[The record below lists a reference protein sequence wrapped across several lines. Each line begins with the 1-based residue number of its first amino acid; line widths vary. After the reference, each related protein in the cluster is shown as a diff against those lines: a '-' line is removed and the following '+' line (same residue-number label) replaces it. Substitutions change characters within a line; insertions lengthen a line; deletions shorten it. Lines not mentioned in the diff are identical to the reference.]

1 MTQWDCSC
9 LLVHSVSTPSLFWFA
24 QEVWQ
29 QHLDFWQ
36 ENQRLRQFC
45 EDQTW
50 PTSWRST
57 HFSRMEAVLPMP
69 CQEGLLP
76 VFCAGAGHSV
86 KELKSCM
93 CESGWGQGKSSSW
106 LRQSVDIW
114 FGRSKHGLA
123 HLRGGRV
130 CNSWPWASWVYEV
143 SLWPD
148 MGRKRAFMVHTLGV
162 SRVIGVF
169 LNAQNISPWT
179 EYHLVLPLGLYRGSC
194 TDCTVLLSGS
204 GPKRHSRGFLSNLE
218 ASHLLGMSYS
228 DFLPALLQFLNIRI
242 LYMI

>member
-36 ENQRLRQFC
+36 ENQRLRHLC

-50 PTSWRST
+50 PTFFEDRHIS
-57 HFSRMEAVLPMP
+57 
-69 CQEGLLP
+69 QEWSCPAHALSGGSSSSL
-76 VFCAGAGHSV
+76 CAGAGHSV
-86 KELKSCM
+86 EGIKVLHVWEWVRAGC
-93 CESGWGQGKSSSW
+93 SSSW

-169 LNAQNISPWT
+169 LNAQNISP
-179 EYHLVLPLGLYRGSC
+179 GLNTIWCCPRSIPG
-194 TDCTVLLSGS
+194 LL
-204 GPKRHSRGFLSNLE
+204 HWL
-218 ASHLLGMSYS
+218 HC
-228 DFLPALLQFLNIRI
+228 PAFRLWSKDLRRI
-242 LYMI
+242 LE